1 MFPTLLTIHSIT
13 RWLLLFVILAGIL
26 RAWMGLRGNRPWSS
40 LENRLELAATMIMDV
55 QLLTG
60 LLLYFVFSPIT
71 NQIWTDL
78 MQAFSL
84 PAFQFFGVFHPLFM
98 IAAAVALHVM
108 RRKNKTSATDRQKH
122 RLNAMGYILSL
133 LLIMLAIP
141 WFEI

>member
-1 MFPTLLTIHSIT
+1 MYPALLTIHSII
-13 RWLLLFVILAGIL
+13 RWVMLLVLLAGIL
-26 RAWMGLRGNRPWSS
+26 RAWMGLRGNRPWSA
-40 LENRLELAATMIMDV
+40 LENRLELAATIIMDL
-55 QLLTG
+55 QLLIG
-60 LLLYFVFSPIT
+60 LLLYFIFSPIT
-71 NQIWTDL
+71 NQIWTNL
-78 MQAFSL
+78 MEAFSL

-122 RLNAMGYILSL
+122 RLDAAFYVLSL